1 MGTDRVTKLLLAAIA
16 AGIWALVL
24 LNGITTSR
32 LAELNADVKAIGLD
46 TEQIH
51 EDLDPGGDDEAS
63 SGKTLHRGRHGHAA
77 MPNAANA
84 LNAKRREAGPQLAVA
99 ASAAH

>member
-1 MGTDRVTKLLLAAIA
+1 VETDRVTKLLLAAIA
-16 AGIWALVL
+16 AGVWALVL
-24 LNGITTSR
+24 LNGVTTSR
-32 LAELNADVKAIGLD
+32 LAELNAEVKAIGLD

-63 SGKTLHRGRHGHAA
+63 SGKTLQRGHDNAV

-84 LNAKRREAGPQLAVA
+84 ENAKPRANGRQRAVT
-99 ASAAH
+99 ASTTH